1 MGYQKRHPI
10 RDILDLQDRMNRVF
24 EESLRDSEHVRLPG
38 QWNPQVDIAEDDEAL
53 YIRAEL
59 PGVKREDISLDLSDG
74 ELTISGSKPFTHDNR
89 SENYY
94 MIERQYG
101 SFRRTFNIPKA
112 VDVHAI
118 QARLD
123 KGMLE
128 VRVPKLNDIGTRKI
142 PIIEK

>member
-24 EESLRDSEHVRLPG
+24 EESLRDPEHARLPG
-38 QWNPQVDIAEDDEAL
+38 RWNPQVDVAEDDEAL

-74 ELTISGSKPFTHDNR
+74 VLTISGNKPFAHENR

-101 SFRRTFNIPKA
+101 TFRRTFNIPKA

-118 QARLD
+118 QARLE

-128 VRVPKLNDIGTRKI
+128 IRVPKLNDIHGRKI
-142 PIIEK
+142 PIIER